1 MKITC
6 GIFANIAPL
15 YSEPLWRELSN
26 SETIDYYFY
35 SSCKGYSSI
44 KTIDVC
50 ESRSLNKSG
59 SFNWYFLKNIY
70 IKNILIYQSGV
81 IYKCLRTKYD
91 AYIFNGEM
99 NCLSTWVAA
108 IVCKLRRKPVI
119 FWGHGL
125 YGNEKNIKYFFR
137 IVFYKIADFHLIYG
151 NRSRNLM
158 LKSGFS
164 ENRVF
169 TVYNSLNFHVHESF
183 FSDVAKDDLIKI
195 RKELFPFSFD
205 DPVLIFLGRLT
216 KEKKVPY
223 LLKALEILN
232 TKGKRFNCLIIGGGP
247 EMLKLRELKDSLKIH
262 NSICLFGE
270 NYDEKINAKFIM
282 MADCCISPGNVG
294 LTAIH
299 CLSLGTPVIT
309 HGNLENQGPEVEV
322 IKTGITGQFFKEDD
336 INDLS
341 AKIEEFVSTGKKKL
355 IEQDCFDA
363 IKKQWTPENQRAIF
377 DKVVRLSIDTLGPE
391 KNLSDPAQVNS

>member
-1 MKITC
+1 MKISC

-15 YSEPLWRELSN
+15 YSEPLWKELSN
-26 SETIDYYFY
+26 SENIDYYFY
-35 SSCKGYSSI
+35 SSRKGYSSI
-44 KTIDVC
+44 KTIDVL

-59 SFNWYFLKNIY
+59 SFNWYFIKNIY

-81 IYKCLRTKYD
+81 IYKCLRTNYD
-91 AYIFNGEM
+91 VYIFNGEM
-99 NCLSTWVAA
+99 NCLSTWGAA
-108 IVCKLRRKPVI
+108 IVCKLRKKPVI

-125 YGNEKNIKYFFR
+125 YGNERKIKYFFR
-137 IVFYKIADFHLIYG
+137 LLFYRIADFHLIYG
-151 NRSRNLM
+151 NRSRDLM

-164 ENRVF
+164 ENRIF

-183 FSDVAKDDLIKI
+183 FSDIVKDDLIKI
-195 RKELFPFSFD
+195 KKELFPFSFD
-205 DPVLIFLGRLT
+205 DPVLIFIGRIT
-216 KEKKVPY
+216 KEKKVHY
-223 LLKALEILN
+223 LVNALEILN
-232 TKGKRFNCLIIGGGP
+232 TKGKRYNCLIIGGGV
-247 EMLKLRELKDSLKIH
+247 EMQKNRDLIDSLKLQ

-270 NYDEKINAKFIM
+270 NYDETLNARLIM

-322 IKTGITGQFFKEDD
+322 IIPGKTGQFFKEDD

-341 AKIEEFVSTGKKKL
+341 LQIEEFVSPGKKKL
-355 IEQDCFDA
+355 IERDCIDV
-363 IKKQWTPENQRAIF
+363 IKKYWTPENQRTIF
-377 DKVVRLSIDTLGPE
+377 DEVVKLSLDTLKPE
-391 KNLSDPAQVNS
+391 KR